1 MIPSARLGLKMFKRT
16 ACSRLKAELLK
27 DGIEI
32 AGPIR
37 MRELDMLASV
47 GACDAGRARVWIPI
61 KVLAVR
67 ADELSRNLASAKASG
82 LVIARVWNGLS
93 SEAVRTFAFTPPELT
108 VAKMIALIKHAN
120 ATCVCVNVDPA
131 FAHDMAFQEAM
142 KPFTMLPGQWRK
154 KIATML

>member
-1 MIPSARLGLKMFKRT
+1 MFKRT
-16 ACSRLKAELLK
+16 ACSRVKAELLK
-27 DGIEI
+27 DGIEV
-32 AGPIR
+32 ASPICA
-37 MRELDMLASV
+37 RELDMLASAD
-47 GACDAGRARVWIPI
+47 ACDAGRARVWIPI

-67 ADELSRNLASAKASG
+67 ADELSRNLASARASG

-120 ATCVCVNVDPA
+120 ATRVTKDVDPA
-131 FAHDMAFQEAM
+131 FAQATALQEAM
-142 KPFTMLPGQWRK
+142 EPFTMLPGQWRK